1 MSEEPAQI
9 AREAKGLQQGLKESL
24 KTREPWDREVEFQR
38 KNLRRQYLRLL
49 FVHPYA
55 AESKD
60 VETHLWMTTSYQFI
74 SKYKERIAALDR
86 TINGSP
92 RQQQQQQQQSRQH
105 GSHGPVEYR
114 KLLQRF
120 RQFLSEEEKFW
131 ILLIVHI
138 RRSFSLDSIDA
149 VLAAL
154 DIAVKAEATVP
165 SEGAAPKR
173 NQHQFP
179 PEADAVSLSPV
190 AAQRESMIAVLSK
203 ALVCLGD
210 IARYKEQYNE
220 AGGRPRAGHED
231 GPPAVVPTGKNGRNR
246 RGGAGGAISV
256 AIPRMRNYD
265 RAQSCYEQARLL
277 LPNDGNPSHQLAIL
291 ASYQKDTFESLVH
304 YYRALCVRTPY
315 DTASE
320 NMGTTL
326 SKALDQWKV
335 RGSRKE
341 REREKEEARGAA
353 TPLAPRLR
361 VEGFKEKLI
370 VLHALWRLPSDEI
383 ETTSPN
389 LTQKVIDEFRA
400 LVSGRMIPDDM
411 ILKVVVLAQA
421 ALWKHRTLHHPSVS
435 NGPTQRVTT
444 ELHIATHLLALHR
457 TLLEV
462 GTVQIAEPPPQDA
475 GEHDLAQHITA
486 TFRRMLPALRM
497 AGKWVRANFKYILQN
512 QRVQAMNGERLDAS
526 DGLEKRR
533 ERERDSMRF
542 SGIADVPSFWKA
554 YTQFSSSL
562 LRAFPFEKLPNLSV
576 PLDEDVNMVGFLPLQ
591 RVMTEESALAS
602 SGKAVSMAGEAP
614 AREEVHPNEE
624 QLMRIKDLIKDAQ
637 ALAGADNSPIKLSD
651 NSFILK
657 KDVDETGSLSQIT
670 SDERIRRSSIDCLS
684 RVTLP
689 AMPSTETRVDHL
701 VRQTT
706 TDADDDNMTETTRT
720 DDDPVRDAFRQALNG
735 SGSEDEEE
743 MEDEIVLY
751 PKPNLQ
757 SRADAIIVAAPA
769 SPTRSKSNSP
779 LVPTFSPHG
788 TVPTSP
794 QFQMSAVDALPS
806 PGPKASTTTTAQ
818 DLLMGL
824 QRTSHSRVPSVP
836 QAQLL
841 FGSGS
846 LSGSTASIWSTVHDG
861 YTFSRQGNTRAT
873 TSSLHHSQPSYGV
886 SSQVPVSSFPSHGRQ
901 NNVLESAML
910 SLSSQHSLPFVNGG
924 HHRTSSQSIAR
935 SQGLPSQFQDQL
947 YSTSGPYLP
956 PAETTSSLYSTGVPA
971 AFSDPIFPVSSHSM
985 LHQQYPPG
993 YRTQSLLYHHE
1004 PRAEQGASGLHAPL
1018 PSSMSQ
1024 LWMNPG

>member
-1 MSEEPAQI
+1 
-9 AREAKGLQQGLKESL
+9 
-24 KTREPWDREVEFQR
+24 
-38 KNLRRQYLRLL
+38 
-49 FVHPYA
+49 
-55 AESKD
+55 
-60 VETHLWMTTSYQFI
+60 MTTSYQFI

-370 VLHALWRLPSDEI
+370 VLHALWRLPSDE
-383 ETTSPN
+383 
-389 LTQKVIDEFRA
+389 
-400 LVSGRMIPDDM
+400 
-411 ILKVVVLAQA
+411 
-421 ALWKHRTLHHPSVS
+421 
-435 NGPTQRVTT
+435 
-444 ELHIATHLLALHR
+444 
-457 TLLEV
+457 
-462 GTVQIAEPPPQDA
+462 
-475 GEHDLAQHITA
+475 
-486 TFRRMLPALRM
+486 
-497 AGKWVRANFKYILQN
+497 
-512 QRVQAMNGERLDAS
+512 
-526 DGLEKRR
+526 
-533 ERERDSMRF
+533 
-542 SGIADVPSFWKA
+542 
-554 YTQFSSSL
+554 
-562 LRAFPFEKLPNLSV
+562 
-576 PLDEDVNMVGFLPLQ
+576 
-591 RVMTEESALAS
+591 
-602 SGKAVSMAGEAP
+602 
-614 AREEVHPNEE
+614 
-624 QLMRIKDLIKDAQ
+624 
-637 ALAGADNSPIKLSD
+637 
-651 NSFILK
+651 
-657 KDVDETGSLSQIT
+657 
-670 SDERIRRSSIDCLS
+670 
-684 RVTLP
+684 
-689 AMPSTETRVDHL
+689 
-701 VRQTT
+701 
-706 TDADDDNMTETTRT
+706 
-720 DDDPVRDAFRQALNG
+720 
-735 SGSEDEEE
+735 
-743 MEDEIVLY
+743 
-751 PKPNLQ
+751 
-757 SRADAIIVAAPA
+757 
-769 SPTRSKSNSP
+769 
-779 LVPTFSPHG
+779 
-788 TVPTSP
+788 
-794 QFQMSAVDALPS
+794 
-806 PGPKASTTTTAQ
+806 
-818 DLLMGL
+818 
-824 QRTSHSRVPSVP
+824 
-836 QAQLL
+836 
-841 FGSGS
+841 
-846 LSGSTASIWSTVHDG
+846 
-861 YTFSRQGNTRAT
+861 
-873 TSSLHHSQPSYGV
+873 
-886 SSQVPVSSFPSHGRQ
+886 
-901 NNVLESAML
+901 
-910 SLSSQHSLPFVNGG
+910 
-924 HHRTSSQSIAR
+924 
-935 SQGLPSQFQDQL
+935 
-947 YSTSGPYLP
+947 
-956 PAETTSSLYSTGVPA
+956 
-971 AFSDPIFPVSSHSM
+971 
-985 LHQQYPPG
+985 
-993 YRTQSLLYHHE
+993 
-1004 PRAEQGASGLHAPL
+1004 
-1018 PSSMSQ
+1018 
-1024 LWMNPG
+1024 